1 MVRKHSLSN
10 TDEGVAIFVD
20 PAEKE
25 VRKLDATQSR
35 TALTA
40 IINCL
45 DNDVPKSVI
54 EKPYETCQEL
64 EQLRQGDLRI
74 YVKLVTDLQG
84 YTLLWIFAVKKHRY
98 RNLGKFDARACRKVA
113 DLEEVTGVEEV
124 ETYLDG
130 NEALT
135 VGELKGL
142 RGQL

>member
-45 DNDVPKSVI
+45 DNDVPESVI

-74 YVKLVTDLQG
+74 YVKLVTGLDG
-84 YTLLWIFAVKKHRY
+84 YTVLWIFAVKKHRY
-98 RNLGKFDARACRKVA
+98 RNLGNFDARACRIVA
-113 DLEEVTGVEEV
+113 GLDRTTNEEAEDYLSDKEMLTVEE
-124 ETYLDG
+124 
-130 NEALT
+130 
-135 VGELKGL
+135 L
-142 RGQL
+142 RDLRDRL